1 MSVVEIVGVAALA
14 SLQGALV
21 ALPDASALGWMR
33 RVRSPAWAMLPP
45 GMILVG
51 TFGVLGL
58 PATAVGLV
66 TLAAIAT
73 PLLAAISALVVVR
86 VHQALRG
93 RRAAL
98 LSVIAALMALSVLAD
113 GWVAELAATLMTAA
127 GCLALGVGIVRLIP
141 QRWLPASMLATAA
154 VDAALLALGPGHSAI
169 GAMADAQGH
178 FRGPAFD
185 SATVGPISID
195 YPDLVLAAILGGTA
209 ADDRARQ
216 RRAAMLLTALA
227 GLYGL
232 LLPVV
237 HILPA
242 TVPIA
247 LTYFLLPRGRSPG
260 RARDLLRQAEATLMR
275 RLGTQH
281 GGSAIGDAPLRRRRP
296 LLGGFVGR
304 GA

>member
-1 MSVVEIVGVAALA
+1 MSIAILGGVLALAAL
-14 SLQGALV
+14 QGGLV
-21 ALPDASALGWMR
+21 LLPDATALGRLR
-33 RVRSPAWAMLPP
+33 RFHSPAWAMLPP

-86 VHQALRG
+86 VPQAVG
-93 RRAAL
+93 GGRAAL
-98 LSVIAALMALSVLAD
+98 VSAIAALTALAVLAD
-113 GWVAELAATLMTAA
+113 GWVAALAATVMTAA

-141 QRWLPASMLATAA
+141 QQWLPAAMLATAA
-154 VDAALLALGPGHSAI
+154 VDAALLALGPGHSAV

-178 FRGPAFD
+178 FHGPTFD
-185 SATVGPISID
+185 SAAIGPVSID
-195 YPDLVLAAILGGTA
+195 YPDLVLAAILGGTV
-209 ADDRARQ
+209 ADDRGRQ

-247 LTYFLLPRGRSPG
+247 VTYFLLHRGPSPG
-260 RARDLLRQAEATLMR
+260 RAGELLQRAQATLTR

-296 LLGGFVGR
+296 VGGGFVGR

>member
-1 MSVVEIVGVAALA
+1 MSVAIIGGVLAIAA
-14 SLQGALV
+14 LQGALV
-21 ALPDASALGWMR
+21 ALPDASALGRLR
-33 RVRSPAWAMLPP
+33 RFRSPAWAMLPP

-58 PATAVGLV
+58 PATAGGLV

-86 VHQALRG
+86 VPQALG
-93 RRAAL
+93 GGRAAL
-98 LSVIAALMALSVLAD
+98 VFVIAALTALAVLAD
-113 GWVAELAATLMTAA
+113 GWVAELAATVMTAA

-141 QRWLPASMLATAA
+141 QRWLPAGMLATAA
-154 VDAALLALGPGHSAI
+154 VDAALLALGPGHSAL

-178 FRGPAFD
+178 FHGPAFD
-185 SATVGPISID
+185 GATIGPVSID
-195 YPDLVLAAILGGTA
+195 YPDLVLAAILGGTVD
-209 ADDRARQ
+209 DDRARQ

-247 LTYFLLPRGRSPG
+247 LAYFVLHRGRSPG
-260 RARDLLRQAEATLMR
+260 RARDLLQQAQATLTR

-281 GGSAIGDAPLRRRRP
+281 GGRAIGDAPLRRRRP
-296 LLGGFVGR
+296 VRGGVVGR

>member
-1 MSVVEIVGVAALA
+1 MNIAEIVGVVALG

-21 ALPDASALGWMR
+21 ALPDATALGRLR
-33 RVRSPAWAMLPP
+33 RFHSPAWAILPP

-58 PATAVGLV
+58 PATAIGLV

-86 VHQALRG
+86 VPRALRG
-93 RRAAL
+93 GRAAPV
-98 LSVIAALMALSVLAD
+98 SVIAVLMALAVLAD
-113 GWVAELAATLMTAA
+113 GWVAELAATAMTAA
-127 GCLALGVGIVRLIP
+127 GCLALGVAIVRLMP
-141 QRWLPASMLATAA
+141 RRWLPAGMLATAA
-154 VDAALLALGPGHSAI
+154 IDAALLALGPGHSAV
-169 GAMADAQGH
+169 GAMADAQSH
-178 FRGPAFD
+178 FHGPTFD
-185 SATVGPISID
+185 SATVGPVSID

-247 LTYFLLPRGRSPG
+247 LTYFVLHRGRSPG
-260 RARDLLRQAEATLMR
+260 RAGDLLPQAEATLMR

-281 GGSAIGDAPLRRRRP
+281 GAGAIGDAPLRRRR
-296 LLGGFVGR
+296 LVRAAFVGR